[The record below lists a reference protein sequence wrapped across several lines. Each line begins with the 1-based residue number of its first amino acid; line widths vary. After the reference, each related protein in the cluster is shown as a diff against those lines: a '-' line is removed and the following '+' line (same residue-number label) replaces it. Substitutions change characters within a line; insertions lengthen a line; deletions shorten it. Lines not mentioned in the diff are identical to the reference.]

1 MIMETISD
9 LQLVRRAQ
17 AGDQESFAALVDRHY
32 MTVYRFAFK
41 WCRSREDA
49 EDITQEA
56 LIKLGSKIHLFD
68 RRAKFTSWLYRI
80 TINCAKD
87 YARSNKRWTDR
98 KVTETDNNEIA
109 ASANPGPEETVIARG
124 VYHAIG
130 ALPDALKEVM
140 LLVYGEGMNHGEAAM
155 ILGCAET
162 TVSWRIF
169 KAKRKLRKVLS

>member
-1 MIMETISD
+1 MIMETTSD
-9 LQLVRRAQ
+9 LQLIRGAQ
-17 AGDQESFAALVDRHY
+17 AGEQESFAALVDRHY

-49 EDITQEA
+49 EDITQEVF
-56 LIKLGSKIHLFD
+56 IKLGGKIHLFD
-68 RRAKFTSWLYRI
+68 HRAKFTSWLYRI

-87 YARSNKRWTDR
+87 YARRNSRWAGR
-98 KVTETDNNEIA
+98 KINEPQEDEMT
-109 ASANPGPEETVIARG
+109 ASPNPGPEETVIAKG
-124 VYHAIG
+124 IYQAINS
-130 ALPDALKEVM
+130 LPDVLKEAM
-140 LLVYGEGMNHGEAAM
+140 LLVYAEGMNHREAAK